1 MGDAVTSLAA
11 HLLGSWELVS
21 WAVLDAAGVRAPFGN
36 DPTGT
41 LIYAAD
47 GRMAAVVAAGDRPLL
62 SQPTPRRAPCE
73 EVRAAFAS
81 FFCYT
86 GRWHVEGDDVVH
98 AVEGALNPAMA
109 GTVQRRRIVLDG
121 AVLELVADE
130 PLEPG
135 VRRHRLRWQ
144 RPA

>member
-1 MGDAVTSLAA
+1 MGNAVTSLAQ

-21 WAVLDAAGVRAPFGN
+21 WTVHDPAGVRAPFGD

-41 LIYAAD
+41 LIYSED
-47 GRMAAVVAAGDRPLL
+47 GRMAAVVAARERPPL
-62 SQPTPRRAPCE
+62 SRPSGRHAPSE
-73 EVRAAFAS
+73 EVRAAFVS

-98 AVEGALNPAMA
+98 TVGVALNPAMA